1 MRLLIE
7 SSIQGRRGWKN
18 STTTPALRS
27 AWTSA
32 SESFGLEPTASR
44 TTRTATPPRARS
56 VKALS
61 NSEAIF
67 PDQKM

>member
-1 MRLLIE
+1 MEELDDDARVAERLD
-7 SSIQGRRGWKN
+7 
-18 STTTPALRS
+18 LRLG
-27 AWTSA
+27 
-32 SESFGLEPTASR
+32 SFGLEPTASR